1 MCRIIFLE
9 PQSKTIPNTYLTLV
23 VGLEAPPALKSG
35 HGAHKGTPRTRFG
48 SCPRRWRVAVVTAA
62 GGSLPPH
69 RRGRSERAKK
79 CAEGREALIA
89 GVHQRC
95 ADAGRQRV
103 VCEQLPGCRASQ
115 AARLP
120 LPRPPLRIRVSTAA
134 SAVRSTSL
142 VGAAHLAA
150 AERTSSARFSQHSRS
165 AASSGLRPARVIRTG
180 RRWGQSGQRGP
191 CPGRGKGTWRCA
203 ATRDCAR

>member
-1 MCRIIFLE
+1 MEHTRVPHGL
-9 PQSKTIPNTYLTLV
+9 N
-23 VGLEAPPALKSG
+23 LEAVRG
-35 HGAHKGTPRTRFG
+35 G
-48 SCPRRWRVAVVTAA
+48 WRVAVVTAA
-62 GGSLPPH
+62 GCSLPPH
-69 RRGRSERAKK
+69 RCDRLLRTKN
-79 CAEGREALIA
+79 CAAAREATII

-180 RRWGQSGQRGP
+180 RRWGHSGQRGP
-191 CPGRGKGTWRCA
+191 CPGRGRGTWRCA
-203 ATRDCAR
+203 ATRDRVRYGR

>member
-1 MCRIIFLE
+1 M
-9 PQSKTIPNTYLTLV
+9 
-23 VGLEAPPALKSG
+23 
-35 HGAHKGTPRTRFG
+35 
-48 SCPRRWRVAVVTAA
+48 AVVTAA

-79 CAEGREALIA
+79 SAEGREASIA
-89 GVHQRC
+89 DDLRRC
-95 ADAGRQRV
+95 ADAGRQRAL
-103 VCEQLPGCRASQ
+103 CEQLPGCRASQ

-150 AERTSSARFSQHSRS
+150 AERTSSARFSQYSRW
-165 AASSGLRPARVIRTG
+165 AASSGLPPARVIRTG
-180 RRWGQSGQRGP
+180 RRWGTLGSEARAQGE
-191 CPGRGKGTWRCA
+191 GKALGDVPRC
-203 ATRDCAR
+203 

>member
-1 MCRIIFLE
+1 MPRQRLGPDIEHTRVPHGLD
-9 PQSKTIPNTYLTLV
+9 
-23 VGLEAPPALKSG
+23 LEAVPG
-35 HGAHKGTPRTRFG
+35 G
-48 SCPRRWRVAVVTAA
+48 WRVAVATAA
-62 GGSLPPH
+62 GGSLPPLW
-69 RRGRSERAKK
+69 RGRR
-79 CAEGREALIA
+79 EGGKNGAAAREASIA
-89 GVHQRC
+89 DDLWRC

-180 RRWGQSGQRGP
+180 RRWGHSGQRGP

-203 ATRDCAR
+203 ATRDRAR

>member
-1 MCRIIFLE
+1 MEHTRVPHGL
-9 PQSKTIPNTYLTLV
+9 N
-23 VGLEAPPALKSG
+23 LEAVRG
-35 HGAHKGTPRTRFG
+35 G
-48 SCPRRWRVAVVTAA
+48 WRVAVVTAA

-79 CAEGREALIA
+79 CAEGREASIA

-150 AERTSSARFSQHSRS
+150 AERTSSPRFSQYSRW
-165 AASSGLRPARVIRTG
+165 AASSGLPPARVIRTG
-180 RRWGQSGQRGP
+180 RRWGHSGQRGP

>member
-35 HGAHKGTPRTRFG
+35 HGAHRGTPRTQFG
-48 SCPRRWRVAVVTAA
+48 SCPRRVAGECRDSCWLLAPASPVRSIAA
-62 GGSLPPH
+62 H
-69 RRGRSERAKK
+69 KN
-79 CAEGREALIA
+79 CAAAREATII

-165 AASSGLRPARVIRTG
+165 AASSGLRPARVICLG
-180 RRWGQSGQRGP
+180 RCWGHSGQRGP

-203 ATRDCAR
+203 ATRDRDR